1 MNSVGS
7 PLLFLSAGVGL
18 FVSAAADVP
27 RALTVPSGHKLM
39 FKTEARGVQIYKAVA
54 GKGGKLEWALEAP
67 LADLFGGKGD
77 KLGCHYEG
85 PAWEA
90 VDGSKVVQD
99 QGVEVKTAPA
109 PNPKDI
115 P

>member
-1 MNSVGS
+1 MSRVGAL
-7 PLLFLSAGVGL
+7 LLFLSTGP
-18 FVSAAADVP
+18 DVP
-27 RALTVPSGHKLM
+27 RALTVPPGHKLM
-39 FKTEARGVQIYKAVA
+39 FKAEARGVQIYKAVA

-77 KLGCHYEG
+77 RLGWHYEG

-90 VDGSKVVQD
+90 ADGSKVVRD
-99 QGVEVKTAPA
+99 QGVEVKSAPA
-109 PNPKDI
+109 PDPKDI